1 LICLEHRS
9 FDLALRHME
18 RSVEINPA
26 NQWNRAGLGSLLACI
41 GRAEEGLEM
50 LRSARR
56 ADPYFGP
63 PWYWRSLGFAQFAL
77 RRYADA
83 LADFDRGAPNAPW
96 SALCVMA
103 GCCAKLG
110 LADRAR
116 ELATRCLAGEP
127 NATVG
132 KLVAKVPFKD
142 ADDIDHLAECL
153 RLAGIP
159 E

>member
-1 LICLEHRS
+1 
-9 FDLALRHME
+9 ME
-18 RSVEINPA
+18 RAVEINPA
-26 NQWNRAGLGSLLACI
+26 NPWNQADFGNLLSHI
-41 GRAEEGLEM
+41 GRAEEGLER

-63 PWYWRSLGFAQFAL
+63 SWYWPSLGLAQFVL

-83 LADFDRGAPNAPW
+83 LADFDRGASGGADTL
-96 SALCVMA
+96 AVMA

-116 ELATRCLAGEP
+116 ELVARCLAVQPE
-127 NATVG
+127 ATVG
-132 KLVAKVPFKD
+132 KLVAKIVFKD
-142 ADDIDHLAECL
+142 ASDSEHLAECL
-153 RLAGIP
+153 RLAGMP